1 MKTSQSTEFEISLK
15 WEEEVREQILDEILN
30 LELEKIRLSL
40 LLRFFLDISRTI
52 FFCLVLIYWVDKNTL
67 IKNLSKLSWQTTDRI
82 MTEVKKQQHTL
93 D

>member
-15 WEEEVREQILDEILN
+15 WEEEVREQILDEIWN

-52 FFCLVLIYWVDKNTL
+52 FFAFF
-67 IKNLSKLSWQTTDRI
+67 
-82 MTEVKKQQHTL
+82 
-93 D
+93 